1 VEQTDIPFVA
11 VIGGFRDLDAT
22 QAAAAKDVGKQLG
35 AELAKSNFGLVVYF
49 SDDASLEPHVVTG
62 YAGALKQDRPGAI
75 RVRFAESQKGKVVFP
90 EQNQP
95 QLGKL
100 FTMRLFPSQDW
111 EAPFYRSLAEEDG
124 VDAVLLVA
132 GGSSTLNAGQIAIGR
147 RLPVLAV
154 DKFGGSAAKIW
165 SSLAQAS
172 TGNDYP
178 SWETTPLSD
187 LVKQLKEKCDAAV
200 KRRQEARRLQL
211 IYAALASQQ
220 RQTRFAVG
228 AFLALLAALFFAM
241 LYTLSSAYPLI
252 FFLGLVAAGAT
263 GALAGT
269 VLWGPGANDA
279 WASLL
284 LGGVAG
290 LVVGLTYLL
299 PQLVGAPD
307 MLTPTDAKGAGV
319 AHVQFISAILVAITA
334 GVGFDTVF
342 SRLRERA
349 NEVQVGLVDPTPAGS
364 TAKRR

>member
-1 VEQTDIPFVA
+1 MEQTDIPFVA
-11 VIGGFRDLDAT
+11 VIGGFRGLDAT
-22 QAAAAKDVGKQLG
+22 EAAAAKDVGKQLG

-62 YAGALKQDRPGAI
+62 YTGALKQDRPGAI
-75 RVRFAESQKGKVVFP
+75 RVRYAESQKGKVAFA
-90 EQNQP
+90 EQQQP
-95 QLGKL
+95 QFQKL
-100 FTMRLFPSQDW
+100 FTPRLFPSQDW

-132 GGSSTLNAGQIAIGR
+132 GGASTLNAGQIAIGR

-165 SSLAQAS
+165 NSLAQSS

-178 SWETTPLSD
+178 AWETTSPSD
-187 LVKQLKEKCDAAV
+187 LVRQLKEKCDAVV
-200 KRRQEARRLQL
+200 KRRQEVRRLQQ
-211 IYAALASQQ
+211 IYAALGAQR

-228 AFLALLAALFFAM
+228 AFVALLVALIFAM
-241 LYTLSSAYPLI
+241 LYTVSSAYPLI

-290 LVVGLTYLL
+290 LVVGLTYVL

-307 MLTPTDAKGAGV
+307 MLTPTEGKGALV
-319 AHVQFISAILVAITA
+319 AHVQFIAAILVAITA

-349 NEVQVGLVDPTPAGS
+349 REIPLGPVDPAPAGS